1 MISSLICALVL
12 AAIWL
17 RLSARLPLPVRGGLA
32 VALVVWSLLPFPVGL
47 AGWVMSYLSH
57 LSITSGLLAVAAIH
71 HRLRGRYWL
80 PVGQLRAVCVML
92 VGLAL
97 FFYPMSLGSSYA
109 DPYALGFGDI
119 LFSSVLLLI
128 GLFAWMNRAYAPCV
142 VLIAAQGAF
151 YFNLLHSDN
160 LWDYLIDPW
169 LVFWATGWLVR
180 DRLVVRR
187 DVRAARRQAATRAGE
202 APGPASEPAGSRS

>member
-1 MISSLICALVL
+1 M
-12 AAIWL
+12 
-17 RLSARLPLPVRGGLA
+17 
-32 VALVVWSLLPFPVGL
+32 
-47 AGWVMSYLSH
+47 
-57 LSITSGLLAVAAIH
+57 
-71 HRLRGRYWL
+71 
-80 PVGQLRAVCVML
+80 
-92 VGLAL
+92 
-97 FFYPMSLGSSYA
+97 
-109 DPYALGFGDI
+109 
-119 LFSSVLLLI
+119 LLLI

-187 DVRAARRQAATRAGE
+187 DVRAARRQAATSAGE
-202 APGPASEPAGSRS
+202 VSRPATEPAGSRS

>member
-1 MISSLICALVL
+1 M
-12 AAIWL
+12 
-17 RLSARLPLPVRGGLA
+17 
-32 VALVVWSLLPFPVGL
+32 
-47 AGWVMSYLSH
+47 
-57 LSITSGLLAVAAIH
+57 
-71 HRLRGRYWL
+71 
-80 PVGQLRAVCVML
+80 
-92 VGLAL
+92 
-97 FFYPMSLGSSYA
+97 
-109 DPYALGFGDI
+109 
-119 LFSSVLLLI
+119 LLLI

>member
-1 MISSLICALVL
+1 M
-12 AAIWL
+12 
-17 RLSARLPLPVRGGLA
+17 
-32 VALVVWSLLPFPVGL
+32 
-47 AGWVMSYLSH
+47 
-57 LSITSGLLAVAAIH
+57 
-71 HRLRGRYWL
+71 
-80 PVGQLRAVCVML
+80 
-92 VGLAL
+92 
-97 FFYPMSLGSSYA
+97 
-109 DPYALGFGDI
+109 
-119 LFSSVLLLI
+119 LLLI

-187 DVRAARRQAATRAGE
+187 DVRAARRQATTRAGE
-202 APGPASEPAGSRS
+202 APRPASEPAGSRS

>member
-17 RLSARLPLPVRGGLA
+17 RLSVRLPLPVRGGLA
-32 VALVVWSLLPFPVGL
+32 VVLVVWSLLPFPVGL
-47 AGWVMSYLSH
+47 AGWAMSYLSH
-57 LSITSGLLAVAAIH
+57 LSITSGLLALAAIQ

-80 PVGQLRAVCVML
+80 PVGQLRAACVML
-92 VGLAL
+92 VVLAL

-109 DPYALGFGDI
+109 DPYALGFGDT

-151 YFNLLHSDN
+151 YFNLLPSDN

-180 DRLVVRR
+180 ARLVVRR
-187 DVRAARRQAATRAGE
+187 DVRAARRLAATRAGE
-202 APGPASEPAGSRS
+202 APRPAAEPAGSRS